1 MDDNSI
7 SRPIENSLSSFE
19 YAWGAGVH
27 LCECDVVRASRS
39 NNNFNIILVVY
50 QSKHYYSL
58 SLDCISDT
66 LMYQGVTK
74 DEKIIMC
81 HDEDFQRLALMS
93 SVKAATTVVK
103 DLTLADIMRSKCD
116 VLCMLTPTCILFSSH
131 NIY

>member
-27 LCECDVVRASRS
+27 LCECDVVRALCSK
-39 NNNFNIILVVY
+39 NLYIILAY
-50 QSKHYYSL
+50 LAHYYSLSCPL
-58 SLDCISDT
+58 SLDCISNT

-116 VLCMLTPTCILFSSH
+116 
-131 NIY
+131 